1 MSKFF
6 LPILLVVGFGLWKVL
21 DHLQLP
27 NTFSILLI
35 LLTALSGI
43 LWCYHRFSA
52 IPRRKRQIA
61 RLEQRSGKE
70 LTAEEKAKVEEEL
83 AFKYE
88 RWEYLNELAAQIE
101 ENKKNK

>member
-1 MSKFF
+1 MSKLF
-6 LPILLVVGFGLWKVL
+6 LPILLVVGFGIWKVL

-43 LWCYHRFSA
+43 LWCYHRFSV

-61 RLEQRSGKE
+61 RTEQRTGHE
-70 LTAEEKAKVEEEL
+70 LS
-83 AFKYE
+83 
-88 RWEYLNELAAQIE
+88 
-101 ENKKNK
+101 